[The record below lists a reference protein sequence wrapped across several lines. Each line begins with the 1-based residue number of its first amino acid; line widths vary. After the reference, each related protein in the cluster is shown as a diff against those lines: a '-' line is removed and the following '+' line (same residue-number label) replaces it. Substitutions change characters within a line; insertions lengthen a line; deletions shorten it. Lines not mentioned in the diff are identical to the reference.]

1 MRWLCEKSV
10 GVRNAIRDP
19 KVMYLIILFIFAY
32 FALWFSLPVGRGA
45 WMFLVMAALAWFVV
59 ELKLN
64 WSEPERIK
72 KAVYIGLFLMLFD
85 FAVENSGK
93 TLGYWMSF
101 QSSHFFLAVPV
112 EVMLICVMG
121 GAAWAL
127 YLPRKFN
134 LAHSVLDIF
143 TFALFGSL
151 GEYLLGRNGLLIYS
165 GGWTSLHAFAGYGA
179 TWIILHYIRYN
190 VLPDEES
197 VEMVE
202 ETRVERTG
210 RAKATRA
217 PARRRRRR

>member
-1 MRWLCEKSV
+1 MCWLCEKSR

-19 KVMYLIILFIFAY
+19 KVMYLTILFIFAY

-59 ELKLN
+59 ELKIN
-64 WSEPERIK
+64 WSEPRRIE
-72 KAVYIGLFLMLFD
+72 KAIYIGLFLMLFD
-85 FAVENSGK
+85 FAVENSGR
-93 TLGYWMSF
+93 TLGYWTSYQSASF
-101 QSSHFFLAVPV
+101 VLAVPV

-134 LAHSVLDIF
+134 LTHSVLDIL

-151 GEYLLGRNGLLIYS
+151 GEYLLGVNGLLIYG

-179 TWIILHYIRYN
+179 TWMILHYIRYN
-190 VLPDEES
+190 VLPDEEQ

-202 ETRVERTG
+202 ETRVERAE
-210 RAKATRA
+210 RAR
-217 PARRRRRR
+217 PARTAARKRRRR